1 MRHHV
6 GRRRICPGCV
16 YLREKSCDAGRMI
29 RPSVAGPLQDF
40 TTKPTSS
47 DDEDATAID
56 WRTESMASTPKTLRL
71 RGLGCL
77 HSVPVGG
84 AHLLAKST
92 DRSLPVCFRDCC
104 TPLTAA
110 AAAGR

>member
-56 WRTESMASTPKTLRL
+56 WKTESMASTPKTLRL

-92 DRSLPVCFRDCC
+92 DRSLPVWFGDCF

-110 AAAGR
+110 AVAGR